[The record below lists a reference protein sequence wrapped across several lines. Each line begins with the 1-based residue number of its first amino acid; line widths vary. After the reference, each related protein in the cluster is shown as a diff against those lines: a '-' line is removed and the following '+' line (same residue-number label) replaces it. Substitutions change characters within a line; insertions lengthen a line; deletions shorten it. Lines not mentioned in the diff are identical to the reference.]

1 MKYKLLFIL
10 LVLNCLLFAQNEK
23 VNNAVDSLLKNKTT
37 TLFNGIIYCVSDE
50 NVLLSEVQGFSD
62 FTAKSPLKLTD
73 QFVIGSISKQFTA
86 ALILKEYERNN
97 VQLHVPIRW
106 YMPELKQKWADS
118 VTIHQLLTHTHGIV
132 DLDKPSIFPAG
143 TQFNYS
149 QIGYDLLAK
158 IAERAT
164 GKKLEI
170 LSKELFDKCGMINTL
185 HPASEGIK
193 SLAIGYTEKNEQIEI
208 DINSFQNYPAA
219 GSFISTVEDLARWNA
234 CLHGGKVLKKK
245 TLKLMQTPQPGAVR
259 NHPLFGETF
268 YGYGITVAVENEQL
282 RFGQTGF
289 APGFVSMNYY
299 FPQTK
304 TSLIMLSN
312 VVYGGDDLKKA
323 FEYHLKVLELYQKH

>member
-1 MKYKLLFIL
+1 MKYTLLFIL
-10 LVLNCLLFAQNEK
+10 LVWNCSLFAQCDKLNS
-23 VNNAVDSLLKNKTT
+23 AVDSLLKIKTAT
-37 TLFNGIIYCVSDE
+37 PFNGIIYCVSDE
-50 NVLLSEVQGFSD
+50 NVLVSKVQGFSD
-62 FTAKSPLKLTD
+62 LTAKSPLKLTD
-73 QFVIGSISKQFTA
+73 QFVVGSISKQFTA
-86 ALILKEYERNN
+86 VLILKEYERNN

-132 DLDKPSIFPAG
+132 DMDKPSIFPAG

-185 HPASEGIK
+185 HPASEGIT
-193 SLAIGYTEKNEQIEI
+193 SLAIGYTEKNKKIEI

-234 CLHGGKVLKKK
+234 CLYGGKVLKKK
-245 TLKLMQTPQPGAVR
+245 TLKLMQTPQQGAVR
-259 NHPLFGETF
+259 NHPLFGETL
-268 YGYGITVAVENEQL
+268 YGYGITVTGEKEQL
-282 RFGQTGF
+282 QFGQTGF

-299 FPQTK
+299 FPNTK

-312 VVYGGDDLKKA
+312 VAYGDDDLKKA
-323 FEYHLKVLELYQKH
+323 FEYHLKVLELYQKR

>member
-1 MKYKLLFIL
+1 MKYTLLFIL
-10 LVLNCLLFAQNEK
+10 LVWNCSLFAQYDKLNS
-23 VNNAVDSLLKNKTT
+23 AVDSLLNIKTT
-37 TLFNGIIYCVSDE
+37 TPFNGIIYCVSDE
-50 NVLLSEVQGFSD
+50 NVLVSKVQGFSD

-73 QFVIGSISKQFTA
+73 QFVVGSISKQFTA
-86 ALILKEYERNN
+86 VLILKEYERNN

-132 DLDKPSIFPAG
+132 DMDKPSIFPAG

-185 HPASEGIK
+185 HPASEGIT
-193 SLAIGYTEKNEQIEI
+193 SLAIGYTEKNKKIEI

-234 CLHGGKVLKKK
+234 CLYGGKVLKKK
-245 TLKLMQTPQPGAVR
+245 TLKLMQTPQQGAVR
-259 NHPLFGETF
+259 NHPLFGETL
-268 YGYGITVAVENEQL
+268 YGYGITVTGEKEQL
-282 RFGQTGF
+282 QFGQTGF

-299 FPQTK
+299 FPNTK

-312 VVYGGDDLKKA
+312 VAYGDDDLKKA
-323 FEYHLKVLELYQKH
+323 FDYHLKVLELYQKR

>member
-1 MKYKLLFIL
+1 MKYTLLFIL
-10 LVLNCLLFAQNEK
+10 LVWNCSLFAQCDKLNS
-23 VNNAVDSLLKNKTT
+23 AVDSLLKIKTAT
-37 TLFNGIIYCVSDE
+37 PFNGIIYCVSDE
-50 NVLLSEVQGFSD
+50 NVLVSKVQGFSD

-73 QFVIGSISKQFTA
+73 QFVVGSISKQFTA
-86 ALILKEYERNN
+86 VLILKEYERNN

-132 DLDKPSIFPAG
+132 DMDKPSIFPAG
-143 TQFNYS
+143 KQFNYS

-185 HPASEGIK
+185 HPASEGIT
-193 SLAIGYTEKNEQIEI
+193 SLAIGYTEKNKKIEI

-234 CLHGGKVLKKK
+234 CLYGGKVLKKK
-245 TLKLMQTPQPGAVR
+245 TLKLMQTPQQGAVR
-259 NHPLFGETF
+259 NHPLFGETL
-268 YGYGITVAVENEQL
+268 YGYGITVTGEKEQL
-282 RFGQTGF
+282 QFGQTGF

-299 FPQTK
+299 FPNTK

-312 VVYGGDDLKKA
+312 VAYGDDDLKKA
-323 FEYHLKVLELYQKH
+323 FEYHLKVLELYQKR

>member
-10 LVLNCLLFAQNEK
+10 LIWNCLLFAQNEK
-23 VNNAVDSLLKNKTT
+23 VNNAVDSLLKNKTAT
-37 TLFNGIIYCVSDE
+37 PFNGIIYCVSDE

-234 CLHGGKVLKKK
+234 CLHRGKVLKKK

-268 YGYGITVAVENEQL
+268 YGYGITVAGENEQL
-282 RFGQTGF
+282 QFGQTGF

-323 FEYHLKVLELYQKH
+323 FEYHLKVLELYQ

>member
-1 MKYKLLFIL
+1 MKYTLLFIL
-10 LVLNCLLFAQNEK
+10 LVWNCSLFAQCDKLNS
-23 VNNAVDSLLKNKTT
+23 AVDSLLKIKTAT
-37 TLFNGIIYCVSDE
+37 PFNGIIYCVSDE
-50 NVLLSEVQGFSD
+50 NVLVSKVQGFSD

-73 QFVIGSISKQFTA
+73 QFVVGSISKQFTA
-86 ALILKEYERNN
+86 VLILKEYERNN

-132 DLDKPSIFPAG
+132 DMDKPSIFPAG

-185 HPASEGIK
+185 HPASEGIT
-193 SLAIGYTEKNEQIEI
+193 SLAIGYTEKNKKIEI

-234 CLHGGKVLKKK
+234 CLYGGKVLKKK
-245 TLKLMQTPQPGAVR
+245 TLKLMQTPQQGAVR
-259 NHPLFGETF
+259 NHPLFGETL
-268 YGYGITVAVENEQL
+268 YGYGITVTGEKEQL
-282 RFGQTGF
+282 QFGQTGF

-299 FPQTK
+299 FPNTK

-312 VVYGGDDLKKA
+312 VAYGDDDLKKA
-323 FEYHLKVLELYQKH
+323 FEYHLKVLELYQKR